1 MPEQN
6 HGMNPRE
13 KGEGFPGQRIVVL
26 PRTVV
31 ARALEHPL
39 LRTLLPTDVGYFPTA
54 SGHWRERPV
63 GAEQSIFIY
72 CVRGRGWCELSGT
85 RHGVGPE
92 DMLLIPARWAHAYGA
107 DSGEPWTIHWFHAVG
122 TAVPAYGAELGL
134 TPARPITHVPGEVSL
149 LALFEEVLDAVEHGY
164 TPTQLLYASQTLA
177 HLLGRMIWLRN
188 QSPRGVPDVG
198 QQVAQ
203 SIEFMK
209 QHLSRSLRVSQLA
222 VLAGISAARYSEL
235 FRERTG
241 YSPIDYFIRL
251 RMHRAC
257 QLLDT
262 TGLSVKEIAAHLG
275 YNDPFYF
282 SRLFKQ
288 VNEVAPS
295 EYRELRKG

>member
-1 MPEQN
+1 MD
-6 HGMNPRE
+6 PRE

-54 SGHWRERPV
+54 SGHWRERSA

-72 CVRGRGWCELSGT
+72 CVRGRGWCDLSGT

-92 DMLLIPARWAHAYGA
+92 DLLMIPQGLAHAYGA
-107 DSGEPWTIHWFHAVG
+107 DAGQPWTIHWFHAIG
-122 TAVPAYGAELGL
+122 AAVAAYGTELGL
-134 TPARPITHVPGEVSL
+134 SAARPVTHVPSEVSL
-149 LALFEEVLDAVEHGY
+149 LALFEEVLDALEHGY
-164 TPTQLLYASQTLA
+164 TPTQLLYAAQTLA

-188 QSPRGVPDVG
+188 QSPRGAPDAG

-209 QHLSRSLRVSQLA
+209 QHLGRALRVSQLA
-222 VLAGISAARYSEL
+222 ALAGVSPSHYTAL
-235 FRERTG
+235 FKARTG

-262 TGLSVKEIAAHLG
+262 TRLSIKEIAAQLG
-275 YNDPFYF
+275 YDDAFYF
-282 SRLFKQ
+282 SRVFKQ

-295 EYRELRKG
+295 DYRELRKG

>member
-1 MPEQN
+1 MD
-6 HGMNPRE
+6 PREPE

-31 ARALEHPL
+31 ASALERPL
-39 LRTLLPTDVGYFPTA
+39 LRSLLPTDVGYFPKA
-54 SGHWRERPV
+54 SGHRRERPA
-63 GAEQSIFIY
+63 GAEQSILIY
-72 CVRGRGWCELSGT
+72 CVRGRGWCELAGA
-85 RHGVGPE
+85 RHSVGPE
-92 DMLLIPARWAHAYGA
+92 DVLLIPARRAHAYGA
-107 DSGEPWTIHWFHAVG
+107 DPEAPWTIHWFHAVG

-134 TPARPITHVPGEVSL
+134 TPDRPVTHVPGEVAL

-188 QSPRGVPDVG
+188 QCPRGAPDAG

-209 QHLSRSLRVSQLA
+209 QHLARSLRVSQLA
-222 VLAGISAARYSEL
+222 ALAGLSSARYSEL
-235 FRERTG
+235 FRQRTG
-241 YSPIDYFIRL
+241 YSPIEYFIRL

-262 TGLSVKEIAAHLG
+262 TGFSVKEIAAQLG
-275 YNDPFYF
+275 YDDPFYF

-288 VNEVAPS
+288 VNEVAPTD
-295 EYRELRKG
+295 YRQLRKG